1 LGPVDVICIRR
12 DLRACVREIGAWG
25 CVCRG
30 GSEALG
36 GSAGWGLG
44 LGLGFAE
51 EGRGDGGS
59 PWGRGGE
66 GGGGDG
72 GGRRG
77 GSGVAS

>member
-1 LGPVDVICIRR
+1 MDVICVRR
-12 DLRACVREIGAWG
+12 DFARLCEGNWGIGAWG

-44 LGLGFAE
+44 LGLGFAG
-51 EGRGDGGS
+51 EGGGDGGS
-59 PWGRGGE
+59 PWGGGGE